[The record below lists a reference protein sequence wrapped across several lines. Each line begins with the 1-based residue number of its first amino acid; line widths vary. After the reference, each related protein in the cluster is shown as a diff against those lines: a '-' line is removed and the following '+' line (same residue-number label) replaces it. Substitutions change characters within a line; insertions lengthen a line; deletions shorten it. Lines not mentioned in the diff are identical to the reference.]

1 MTAFTDTSTAP
12 RSGGLVRAIWR
23 RIGFAPALLIVLLII
38 NIWLNPV
45 RFAPGNWGILIGLAA
60 PLIGAAL
67 ASTPAI
73 LGGRGGIDV
82 SVGPTMGFVNAI
94 VVKVLITDLGLSSPF
109 VIIVAALL
117 IGLAVGAVNG
127 FLAAYVR
134 IQPIVATLG
143 TYLILIG
150 VTLTILPAPMGSV
163 PDWLKTLNGPL
174 SIVPLVV
181 VFLIWWGVRQVPY
194 YDQLMATGSDDR
206 AAYTAGVPVPFVR
219 FLSYVI
225 TGLFAG
231 IAGLMLTALIG
242 SADANIA
249 PSYTLIAISAVALGG
264 VSLAGGRGG
273 LIGAAIGAVD
283 IFLIQSA
290 LTLINVS
297 TFVLQIAYGTI
308 LVIAISLTAIQDRLE
323 ARARKR

>member
-1 MTAFTDTSTAP
+1 MTIAPAAPTAA
-12 RSGGLVRAIWR
+12 SLGGVLGAIWR
-23 RIGFAPALLIVLLII
+23 RTGFAAALLVVLLVV
-38 NIWLNPV
+38 NVWLNPA
-45 RFAPGNWGILIGLAA
+45 RFAPGAWGTLIGLAA

-94 VVKVLITDLGLSSPF
+94 LVKVLITELGLSSPF
-109 VIIVAALL
+109 VIVPAALL
-117 IGLAVGAVNG
+117 IGAGIGAVNG

-150 VTLTILPAPMGSV
+150 VTLTILPAPMGTV
-163 PDWLKTLNGPL
+163 PDWLKTLNGPF
-174 SIVPLVV
+174 SIIPIAAIFV
-181 VFLIWWGVRQVPY
+181 IWAGIRRLPY
-194 YDQLMATGSDDR
+194 YDHLMATGSDDR
-206 AAYTAGVPVPFVR
+206 AAYTAGVPVPFIR
-219 FLSYVI
+219 FLSYVV
-225 TGLFAG
+225 TGIFSG

-249 PSYTLIAISAVALGG
+249 PTYTLIAISAVALGG

-273 LIGAAIGAVD
+273 LVGAMIGAID
-283 IFLIQSA
+283 IFLVQSA
-290 LTLINVS
+290 LTLFNVS
-297 TFVLQIAYGTI
+297 TFVLQIAYGAI
-308 LVIAISLTAIQDRLE
+308 LVIAISLTAIQDRLL
-323 ARARKR
+323 ARARKA

>member
-1 MTAFTDTSTAP
+1 MTTAP
-12 RSGGLVRAIWR
+12 AAPTAASLGGVLGAIWR
-23 RIGFAPALLIVLLII
+23 RTGFAAALLVVLLVV
-38 NIWLNPV
+38 NVWLNPA
-45 RFAPGNWGILIGLAA
+45 RFAPGAWGTLIGLAA

-94 VVKVLITDLGLSSPF
+94 LVKVLITELGLSSPF
-109 VIIVAALL
+109 VIVPAALL
-117 IGLAVGAVNG
+117 IGAGIGAVNG

-150 VTLTILPAPMGSV
+150 VTLTILPAPMGTV
-163 PDWLKTLNGPL
+163 PDWLKTLNGPF
-174 SIVPLVV
+174 SIIPIAAIFV
-181 VFLIWWGVRQVPY
+181 IWAGIRRLPY
-194 YDQLMATGSDDR
+194 YDHLMATGSDDR
-206 AAYTAGVPVPFVR
+206 AAYTAGVPVPFIR
-219 FLSYVI
+219 FLSYVV
-225 TGLFAG
+225 TGIFSG

-249 PSYTLIAISAVALGG
+249 PTYTLIAISAVALGG

-273 LIGAAIGAVD
+273 LVGAMIGAID
-283 IFLIQSA
+283 IFLVQSA
-290 LTLINVS
+290 LTLFNVS
-297 TFVLQIAYGTI
+297 TFVLQIAYGAI
-308 LVIAISLTAIQDRLE
+308 LVIAISLTAIQDRLL
-323 ARARKR
+323 ARARKA

>member
-1 MTAFTDTSTAP
+1 MSARPEHAGAVAP
-12 RSGGLVRAIWR
+12 GGLAFAIWR
-23 RIGFAPALLIVLLII
+23 RTGFAPLLLVVLLAL

-45 RFAPGNWGILIGLAA
+45 RFAPSNWGTLLGLAA

-82 SVGPTMGFVNAI
+82 SVGPLMGFVNAI
-94 VVKVLITDLGLSSPF
+94 LVKVLITNYGLTSPF
-109 VIIVAALL
+109 VIVTAALL
-117 IGLAVGAVNG
+117 LGVAVGAVNG

-143 TYLILIG
+143 TYLVLVG
-150 VTLTILPAPMGSV
+150 VTLTILPSPMGTV
-163 PDWLKTLNGPL
+163 PAWLKLLSGSL
-174 SIVPLVV
+174 SIVPLAAI
-181 VFLIWWGVRQVPY
+181 FLIWWGIRRMPY

-249 PSYTLIAISAVALGG
+249 PTYTLIAISAVALGG

-273 LIGAAIGAVD
+273 LLGAAIGAIC
-283 IFLIQSA
+283 IFLIQSV
-290 LTLINVS
+290 LTLFNVS

-308 LVIAISLTAIQDRLE
+308 LVVAICLTAIQDRIE
-323 ARARKR
+323 KRARPR

>member
-1 MTAFTDTSTAP
+1 VTTAP
-12 RSGGLVRAIWR
+12 AAPTAASLGGVLGAIWR
-23 RIGFAPALLIVLLII
+23 RTGFAAALLVVLLVV
-38 NIWLNPV
+38 NVWLNPA
-45 RFAPGNWGILIGLAA
+45 RFAPGAWGTLIGLAA

-94 VVKVLITDLGLSSPF
+94 LVKVLITELGLSSPF
-109 VIIVAALL
+109 VIVPAALL
-117 IGLAVGAVNG
+117 IGAGIGAVNG

-150 VTLTILPAPMGSV
+150 VTLTILPAPMGTV
-163 PDWLKTLNGPL
+163 PDWLKTLNGPF
-174 SIVPLVV
+174 SIIPIAAIFV
-181 VFLIWWGVRQVPY
+181 IWAGIRRLPY
-194 YDQLMATGSDDR
+194 YDHLMATGSDDR
-206 AAYTAGVPVPFVR
+206 AAYTAGVPVPFIR
-219 FLSYVI
+219 FLSYVV
-225 TGLFAG
+225 TGVFSG

-249 PSYTLIAISAVALGG
+249 PTYTLIAISAVALGG

-273 LIGAAIGAVD
+273 LVGAMIGAID
-283 IFLIQSA
+283 IFLVQSA
-290 LTLINVS
+290 LTLFNVS
-297 TFVLQIAYGTI
+297 TFVLQIAYGAI
-308 LVIAISLTAIQDRLE
+308 LVIAISLTAIQDRLL
-323 ARARKR
+323 ARARKA

>member
-1 MTAFTDTSTAP
+1 MTAVPDTSPTP
-12 RSGGLVRAIWR
+12 RQDGLVRAVWR
-23 RIGFAPALLIVLLII
+23 RTGFAPALLIVLLVL

-45 RFAPGNWGILIGLAA
+45 RFAPANWGILIGLAA

-82 SVGPTMGFVNAI
+82 SVGPIMGFVNAI
-94 VVKVLITDLGLSSPF
+94 VVKILITDLGLSSPF
-109 VIIVAALL
+109 VVITAALG
-117 IGLAVGAVNG
+117 IGIAIGAVNG

-150 VTLTILPAPMGSV
+150 VTLTILPSPMGTV

-174 SIVPLVV
+174 SILPIAAI
-181 VFLIWWGVRQVPY
+181 FLIWWGVRRLPY

-231 IAGLMLTALIG
+231 IAGLMMTALIG

-273 LIGAAIGAVD
+273 LIGAAIGAID
-283 IFLIQSA
+283 IFLIQSV
-290 LTLINVS
+290 LTLFNVS
-297 TFVLQIAYGTI
+297 TFVLQIAYGAV
-308 LVIAISLTAIQDRLE
+308 LVIAISLMAFQDKIE
-323 ARARKR
+323 ARGRQR

>member
-1 MTAFTDTSTAP
+1 MTAAADASP
-12 RSGGLVRAIWR
+12 SPPSGGLVRAIWR
-23 RIGFAPALLIVLLII
+23 RTGFAPALLIVLLIV

-45 RFAPGNWGILIGLAA
+45 RFAPGNWGTLIGLAA

-94 VVKVLITDLGLSSPF
+94 LVKILITDLGLSSPL
-109 VIIVAALL
+109 VIVAAALL
-117 IGLAVGAVNG
+117 IGIAIGAVNG

-143 TYLILIG
+143 TYLILVG
-150 VTLTILPAPMGSV
+150 VTLTILPAPMGTV

-174 SIVPLVV
+174 SIVPIAV
-181 VFLIWWGVRQVPY
+181 VFLIWWGIQRLPY

-206 AAYTAGVPVPFVR
+206 ATYTAGVPVPFVR

-231 IAGLMLTALIG
+231 VAGLMLTALIG

-264 VSLAGGRGG
+264 ISLAGGRGG
-273 LIGAAIGAVD
+273 LIGAAIGAID

-290 LTLINVS
+290 LTLFNVS

-308 LVIAISLTAIQDRLE
+308 LVIAISLTAVQDRLE
-323 ARARKR
+323 GRAGR